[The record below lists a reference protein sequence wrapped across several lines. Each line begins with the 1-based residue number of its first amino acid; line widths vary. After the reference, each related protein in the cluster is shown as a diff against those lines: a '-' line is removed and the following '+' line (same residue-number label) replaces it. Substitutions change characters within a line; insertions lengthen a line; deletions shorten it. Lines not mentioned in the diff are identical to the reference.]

1 MRVSYEWLLDY
12 TDPKIPPEELAERL
26 TLSGIEVG
34 AVETFGSPLPGVLV
48 GKIKTMEAHPGRK
61 NLTIVEADIGNAL
74 LNIVCG
80 ARNMQIGDKVAVA
93 TPGSE
98 LPGPRL
104 IETAV
109 LYGVSSAGMLCSA
122 HELDLELG
130 AEDEILIL
138 DESAV
143 IGEPVAET
151 LGYGDK
157 ILCLELT
164 PNRSDC
170 LSMIGVAYEVAA
182 QTGGKVRIPSLTP
195 PEVTRDIH
203 SAASITVEDRD
214 LCPRYTARVVEN
226 IKIKKSPLWLQLRLL
241 KSGIRPISNI
251 VDITNY
257 VMLEFGQPLHAFDL
271 KLLYDNQIIV
281 RRAKAGETLVTLD
294 GIRRD
299 LDSDMLVI
307 ADKDKPVGLAGVMGG
322 ENTEITATTAEVL
335 IEAAAFNPANIR
347 RTARRL
353 TMPSEASQ
361 RFEKGVNHEA
371 VILAQNRAAYLIG
384 ELVGG
389 DVLTGV
395 IDLNYSTAKPCTII
409 VNPER
414 INKILGMKIPRDQ
427 IIAILERLGLGVQQE
442 KAGLLAI
449 SVPLRRSDLAIE
461 EDIVEEIAR
470 LHGFDKIPVTLPQVK
485 LLENRESEDQ
495 KLQTL
500 VRNILISCGFYEC
513 ITYSF
518 INPASLVQFRLP
530 EDDFRMQAIP
540 VRNPF
545 SEEQAVMR
553 TTLLPGMLK
562 VIQLNNSYRELNQ
575 MIFEVGSIYIP
586 ETLPLDKLPVE
597 KTMLALAVT
606 GLIPEPNW
614 VVPSRE
620 ADLFTIKGALES
632 LFGRLGI
639 KNVDFIEEVMPFL
652 HPTCCAVMM
661 SAGEKLGFLGQLHP
675 EIALTWDISQPVT
688 ICEIDLSIILKKT
701 SLVPRVAPLPRFPAA
716 NRDIAVVVPR
726 EVPALQLERTIHESG
741 GGLVSSVKLFDLYEG
756 RQIPEGMRSL
766 AYSVIFRSDEG
777 TLTDSEIN
785 KAQDNIE
792 KALLALGASLRR

>member
-26 TLSGIEVG
+26 TLSGVEVG

-61 NLTIVEADIGNAL
+61 NLTIVAVDIGNAVL
-74 LNIVCG
+74 DIVCG

-122 HELDLELG
+122 HELGLELG
-130 AEDEILIL
+130 AENEILIL

-182 QTGGKVRIPSLTP
+182 QTGGKVKMPPLTP

-203 SAASITVEDRD
+203 TAASITVEDRD
-214 LCPRYTARVVEN
+214 LCPRYTARVVDN
-226 IKIKKSPLWLQLRLL
+226 IKIEKSPLWLQLRLL

-271 KLLYDNQIIV
+271 KLLYDKQIIV

-294 GIRRD
+294 GIKRD

-307 ADKDKPVGLAGVMGG
+307 ADKNKPVGLAGVMGG
-322 ENTEITATTAEVL
+322 ENTEITASTAEVL

-384 ELVGG
+384 ELVCG
-389 DVLTGV
+389 DVLKGV
-395 IDLNYSTAKPCTII
+395 LDLNYSTAKPCTII

-414 INKILGMKIPRDQ
+414 INKIMGMQIPRDQ
-427 IIAILERLGLGVQQE
+427 IIAILERLGLGVQHE

-449 SVPLRRSDLAIE
+449 TVPLRRADLAIE
-461 EDIVEEIAR
+461 EDIIEEIAR
-470 LHGFDKIPVTLPQVK
+470 LHGFDKIPVTLPRGE

-518 INPASLVQFRLP
+518 INPSNLVQLRLP
-530 EDDFRMQAIP
+530 EDDFRMRAIS

-553 TTLLPGMLK
+553 TTLLPGLLK

-575 MIFEVGSIYIP
+575 MIFEVGSIYKA
-586 ETLPLDKLPVE
+586 ETLPLDKLPAE
-597 KTMLALAVT
+597 KAMLALAVT

-632 LFGRLGI
+632 LFDRLGI

-652 HPTCCAVMM
+652 HPTRGAVIM
-661 SAGEKLGFLGQLHP
+661 SAGEKFGFLGQLHP
-675 EIALTWDISQPVT
+675 EIALSWDISQPVML
-688 ICEIDLSIILKKT
+688 CEIDLSIILKKT

-741 GGLVSSVKLFDLYEG
+741 DGLVSSVKLFDLYEG
-756 RQIPEGMRSL
+756 KQIPEGMRSL

-777 TLTDSEIN
+777 TLTDSEVN
-785 KAQDNIE
+785 KAQNNIE
-792 KALLALGASLRR
+792 KALVELGASLRR